1 MVVLLSCSVNVQK
14 TNFLLSVLASLSIT
28 RDFLT
33 QLDVVIE
40 TSSTVHNREGRRQE
54 EDGGK

>member
-14 TNFLLSVLASLSIT
+14 TDFLLSVLASLSIT

-40 TSSTVHNREGRRQE
+40 TRSTVHNREGRRQE